1 MKIYIANQKRMKKL
15 FPVISIT
22 LFIVFVSCAESPSK
36 EQIIADSI
44 AASNSRYDS
53 MAAVAN
59 ELLEAQRN
67 LELASELESII
78 DNPIKI
84 GNLLVAKNDFPNNM
98 EWSDAQKA
106 CVNLGPGWR
115 LPTISELK
123 ILHQN
128 QKIIGVMCCKWYWSS
143 TPFDEKRMEFLELG
157 NGFWGAEYKVRSY
170 AVRAVRD
177 F

>member
-1 MKIYIANQKRMKKL
+1 MKKI
-15 FPVISIT
+15 FPVIPIT
-22 LFIVFVSCAESPSK
+22 LFIVFVSCDGSPSR

-67 LELASELESII
+67 LELDSII
-78 DNPIKI
+78 GNPIKV
-84 GNLLVAKNDFPNNM
+84 GNLLVAQNDFPNNM

-106 CVNLGPGWR
+106 CVSLGPGWR
-115 LPTISELK
+115 LPTIDELK

-128 QKIIGVMCCKWYWSS
+128 KKIIGITDVGVMCCKSYWSS
-143 TPFDEKRMEFLELG
+143 TPFDEKRMEFLQLG
-157 NGFWGAEYKVRSY
+157 NGRWWSENKARSY